1 MAQAGKGVTPL
12 QVPIRSPKGYSDL
25 IARAMAELPFLSR
38 PPAVDDKTKFEVFM
52 TSQFKTFLLLALL
65 SGLILFMG
73 QLFGGRAG
81 LMIALVIALAMN
93 VGSYWFSDKIVLAA
107 YKAREIAPEESP
119 MLHKMVEELA
129 HEAGIPKPRICVI
142 PDDSPN
148 AFATGRNPQNAVV
161 AVTRGIM
168 RLLSPEELRGVLAH
182 EMGHVLNRDI
192 LIQSVASV
200 LATVVMYLAN
210 MLQFAAI
217 FGGGRRDDEGG
228 GGGAFGMAAS
238 LLMALLAPIAASLI
252 QFAISR
258 SREYLADATG
268 ARLSHSP
275 QALASA
281 LGKLDAYSKQIPMQN
296 ATPQTANMFIVNP
309 FAGLGGVISLFTTHP
324 PIQDR
329 IARLQQMAR
338 TGSYNA

>member
-1 MAQAGKGVTPL
+1 
-12 QVPIRSPKGYSDL
+12 
-25 IARAMAELPFLSR
+25 
-38 PPAVDDKTKFEVFM
+38 M

-73 QLFGGRAG
+73 GLFGGRAG
-81 LMIALVIALAMN
+81 LMIALVIALVMN

-119 MLHKMVEELA
+119 MLHTMVAELA
-129 HEAGIPKPRICVI
+129 REAGVPKPRVCVI

-148 AFATGRNPQNAVV
+148 AFATGRNPQHAVV
-161 AVTRGIM
+161 AVTQGIM
-168 RLLSPEELRGVLAH
+168 RLLTPEELRGVLAH
-182 EMGHVLNRDI
+182 EMGHVVNRDI
-192 LIQSVASV
+192 LVQSVASV

-217 FGGGRRDDEGG
+217 FGGGRSDEEGG
-228 GGGAFGMAAS
+228 GGGPLGMVAG
-238 LLMALLAPIAASLI
+238 LLMAFLAPIAASLI

-281 LGKLDAYSKQIPMQN
+281 LAKLEAYSQRIPMRE

-309 FAGLGGVISLFTTHP
+309 FAGRGGVTSLFTTHP

-329 IARLQQMAR
+329 IARLQEMAR

>member
-1 MAQAGKGVTPL
+1 
-12 QVPIRSPKGYSDL
+12 
-25 IARAMAELPFLSR
+25 
-38 PPAVDDKTKFEVFM
+38 M
-52 TSQFKTFLLLALL
+52 TSQFKTFLLLSLL

-73 QLFGGRAG
+73 QLFGGSSGLVIA
-81 LMIALVIALAMN
+81 LMIALVMN

-119 MLHKMVEELA
+119 MLHRMMEELA
-129 HEAGIPKPRICVI
+129 REAGVSKPRICII
-142 PDDSPN
+142 PEDSPN

-161 AVTRGIM
+161 AVTQGIM

-182 EMGHVLNRDI
+182 EMGHVVNRDI
-192 LIQSVASV
+192 LVQSVASV

-217 FGGGRRDDEGG
+217 FGSGRRDGEGG
-228 GGGAFGMAAS
+228 GPFGMVAG
-238 LLMALLAPIAASLI
+238 LLMAFLAPMAASLI

-268 ARLSHSP
+268 ARLCRSP

-281 LGKLDAYSKQIPMQN
+281 LGKLDAYSRQLPMRN
-296 ATPQTANMFIVNP
+296 ASPQTANMFIVNP
-309 FAGLGGVISLFTTHP
+309 FAGVRGGMTSLFTTHP

-329 IARLQQMAR
+329 VARLQYMAR